1 MSGYRARLTLVI
13 AATLVVCAAFYMFF
27 VKSRQDELADVRKQV
42 EAAEDESVSLQAQ
55 LDELQALK
63 ENAPKAEARLNEIR
77 DLVPQD
83 DQVANFIFQV
93 QDAANRAGVDFV
105 TVTPEQPKAPVEDPS
120 ASVAQ
125 VRVTL
130 GAESSDYFAIQDLVR
145 RLYDLDRAV
154 RIDNLALDADED
166 EDSGVVT
173 ITMTA
178 AARIF
183 FENRGGAPGTVPGTT
198 TSAPGTTTESTT
210 TTPGSTTTTTPS
222 S

>member
-1 MSGYRARLTLVI
+1 MSGYRARLTLALVG
-13 AATLVVCAAFYMFF
+13 ALVVCVAFYFFF
-27 VKSRQDELADVRKQV
+27 VRSRQGELADVRDQV
-42 EAAEDESVSLQAQ
+42 EAAENESQSLQAELQ
-55 LDELQALK
+55 GLQALK

-77 DLVPQD
+77 ELIPQK
-83 DQVANFIFQV
+83 DQVANFIFLV

-130 GAESSDYFAIQDLVR
+130 GAEGDYFALQDLVR

-154 RIDNLALDADED
+154 RIDSLAIDAEED
-166 EDSGVVT
+166 QQANT
-173 ITMTA
+173 TTLTMTA

-183 FENRGGAPGTVPGTT
+183 FENPGGVPAATTGSTT
-198 TSAPGTTTESTT
+198 TAPATT
-210 TTPGSTTTTTPS
+210 TTPTS
-222 S
+222 

>member
-1 MSGYRARLTLVI
+1 MTGYRARLILALVGTL
-13 AATLVVCAAFYMFF
+13 LVCVAFYFFF
-27 VKSRQDELADVRKQV
+27 VRNRQSELADVRDQV
-42 EAAEDESVSLQAQ
+42 EAAENESVSLQAQ
-55 LDELQALK
+55 LQELQGLK

-77 DLVPQD
+77 ELIPQK
-83 DQVANFIFQV
+83 DQVANFIFLV
-93 QDAANRAGVDFV
+93 QDAANRAGVEFV

-130 GAESSDYFAIQDLVR
+130 GAKGDFFAIQDLVR

-154 RIDNLALDADED
+154 RIDNLAMDAPTSEED
-166 EDSGVVT
+166 MAEG

-183 FENRGGAPGTVPGTT
+183 FENPGGVP
-198 TSAPGTTTESTT
+198 A
-210 TTPGSTTTTTPS
+210 TPADGTTTTTPAS
-222 S
+222 TTTPTS

>member
-1 MSGYRARLTLVI
+1 MSGYRARLTLAIVV
-13 AATLVVCAAFYMFF
+13 TLVVCAAFYMLF
-27 VKSRQDELADVRKQV
+27 VRSRQSELADVRDKV
-42 EAAEDESVSLQAQ
+42 EAAEDENVSLQAQ

-77 DLVPQD
+77 ELIPQD

-105 TVTPEQPKAPVEDPS
+105 TVAPEQPKAPIEDPS

-125 VRVTL
+125 VRVTV
-130 GAESSDYFAIQDLVR
+130 GAKGDYFALQDLIR

-154 RIDNLALDADED
+154 RVDNLAMDAEED
-166 EDSGVVT
+166 EASGVTTVT
-173 ITMTA
+173 LTA

-183 FENRGGAPGTVPGTT
+183 FENQGGPPAAAPGST
-198 TSAPGTTTESTT
+198 TSAPTTQA
-210 TTPGSTTTTTPS
+210 TPTS
-222 S
+222 